1 MKTLYIECA
10 MGAAGD
16 MLTAALLELMPD
28 KEAALAKLNAMGI
41 PGVVFEAE
49 PSAKCGITGTHMR
62 VLIHGKEEGA
72 MPCGHTHAQEDHHEH
87 NHAHAHH
94 HEHEHMHEVAHCH
107 GSKDHDH
114 VQEYMHEHAHPHGD
128 DPAHRHAHI
137 HTCDDGLLEHDHNH
151 EHDHHHPAHTHH
163 HAHHGMAE
171 IRSLIA
177 GLAVSETVKEKAL
190 AVYQSIAAAESKV
203 HGAEVDQIHFHE
215 VGSMDA
221 VADVTAVCLLM
232 ELLAPEQVI
241 VSPIHVG
248 SGTVL
253 CAHGRLPVPAPATAL
268 ILEGI
273 PIYGGSVQGELC
285 TPTGAALLK
294 TFADSFGSMPPM
306 TVAKTGYGMG
316 TKNFEQANCL
326 RAMLGESFTMNGTG
340 SKMQTAQ
347 DAEGENTG
355 NRGAAGKDTETE
367 HPAARETARE
377 GRITEICCN
386 LDDMTG
392 EDIAFAAERI
402 LQAGALDVFTESICM
417 KKGRPAVKLTVLA
430 RPEDEERLTG
440 EIFRHTSTIGVR
452 MHTDRR
458 YELARRSEQRET
470 PLGTIEVKI
479 SEGFGV
485 RKEKIE
491 FASLKEIA
499 EPSGKS
505 LAEVRAALA
514 EEPKK
519 G

>member
-41 PGVVFEAE
+41 PGVAFEAE

-72 MPCGHTHAQEDHHEH
+72 MPCGHTHAHEDHHEH
-87 NHAHAHH
+87 NHAHEHHHEHDHVHEHHYEHDHHVHTHAHAHVQEDAHCHDSDAHDHAHH
-94 HEHEHMHEVAHCH
+94 HEHDA
-107 GSKDHDH
+107 
-114 VQEYMHEHAHPHGD
+114 
-128 DPAHRHAHI
+128 
-137 HTCDDGLLEHDHNH
+137 
-151 EHDHHHPAHTHH
+151 HH
-163 HAHHGMAE
+163 HAHHGVAE

-177 GLAVSETVKEKAL
+177 ELAVSETVKEKAL
-190 AVYQSIAAAESKV
+190 AVYQSIAEAESKV

-268 ILEGI
+268 ILEGM
-273 PIYGGSVQGELC
+273 PIYGGNVQGELC

-294 TFADSFGSMPPM
+294 TFADSFGPMPPM

-326 RAMLGESFTMNGTG
+326 RAMLGASFPMNGTG
-340 SKMQTAQ
+340 SKMQTVQ
-347 DAEGENTG
+347 NAEGESTG
-355 NRGAAGKDTETE
+355 SRGAAGKDTETE
-367 HPAARETARE
+367 NPAARE
-377 GRITEICCN
+377 GRITEISCN

-402 LQAGALDVFTESICM
+402 LQAGALDVFTESIYM

-430 RPEDEERLTG
+430 RPEDEEGSPERFSAIRARSVCG
-440 EIFRHTSTIGVR
+440 YIR
-452 MHTDRR
+452 TDAMSLRGAANSEKHR
-458 YELARRSEQRET
+458 SAR
-470 PLGTIEVKI
+470 
-479 SEGFGV
+479 
-485 RKEKIE
+485 
-491 FASLKEIA
+491 
-499 EPSGKS
+499 
-505 LAEVRAALA
+505 
-514 EEPKK
+514 
-519 G
+519 

>member
-1 MKTLYIECA
+1 
-10 MGAAGD
+10 
-16 MLTAALLELMPD
+16 
-28 KEAALAKLNAMGI
+28 
-41 PGVVFEAE
+41 
-49 PSAKCGITGTHMR
+49 
-62 VLIHGKEEGA
+62 
-72 MPCGHTHAQEDHHEH
+72 
-87 NHAHAHH
+87 
-94 HEHEHMHEVAHCH
+94 
-107 GSKDHDH
+107 
-114 VQEYMHEHAHPHGD
+114 
-128 DPAHRHAHI
+128 
-137 HTCDDGLLEHDHNH
+137 
-151 EHDHHHPAHTHH
+151 
-163 HAHHGMAE
+163 MAE

-177 GLAVSETVKEKAL
+177 ELAVSETVKEKAL
-190 AVYQSIAAAESKV
+190 AVYQSIAEAESKV

-253 CAHGRLPVPAPATAL
+253 CAHGRLPVPAPARTRVLCAAPTMAL
-268 ILEGI
+268 ICSSL
-273 PIYGGSVQGELC
+273 SS
-285 TPTGAALLK
+285 PTGAALLK
-294 TFADSFGSMPPM
+294 TFADSFGPMPPM
-306 TVAKTGYGMG
+306 RVAKTGYGMG
-316 TKNFEQANCL
+316 TKDFEQANCL
-326 RAMLGESFTMNGTG
+326 RAMLGASFTMNGTG
-340 SKMQTAQ
+340 SKMQTGQ

-355 NRGAAGKDTETE
+355 SRGAAGKDTETE
-367 HPAARETARE
+367 NPAARE
-377 GRITEICCN
+377 GRITEISCN

-402 LQAGALDVFTESICM
+402 LQAGALDVFTESIYM

-430 RPEDEERLTG
+430 RPEDEERLAG

-452 MHTDRR
+452 IHTDRR
-458 YELARRSEQRET
+458 YELARRSEQRKT

-499 EPSGKS
+499 ETSGKR

>member
-62 VLIHGKEEGA
+62 VLIHGEEEGA
-72 MPCGHTHAQEDHHEH
+72 VPCGHTHAHEDHHEH
-87 NHAHAHH
+87 DHAHEHHHEHEHDHVHERHHEHEHHAHTHAHAHVQEDAHCHDSDAHDHAHH
-94 HEHEHMHEVAHCH
+94 HEHDA
-107 GSKDHDH
+107 
-114 VQEYMHEHAHPHGD
+114 
-128 DPAHRHAHI
+128 
-137 HTCDDGLLEHDHNH
+137 
-151 EHDHHHPAHTHH
+151 HH

-171 IRSLIA
+171 IRRLIA
-177 GLAVSETVKEKAL
+177 ELAVSETVKEKAL
-190 AVYQSIAAAESKV
+190 AVYQSIAEAESRV

-268 ILEGI
+268 ILEGM

-294 TFADSFGSMPPM
+294 TFTDSFGPMPPM

-316 TKNFEQANCL
+316 TKDFEQANCL
-326 RAMLGESFTMNGTG
+326 RAMLGASFTMNGTG
-340 SKMQTAQ
+340 SKMQTGQ

-355 NRGAAGKDTETE
+355 SRGAAGKDTETE
-367 HPAARETARE
+367 NPAGHES
-377 GRITEICCN
+377 RITEISCN

-402 LQAGALDVFTESICM
+402 LQAGALDVFTESIYM

-430 RPEDEERLTG
+430 RPEDEERLAG

-452 MHTDRR
+452 IHTDRR
-458 YELARRSEQRET
+458 YELARRSEQRKT

-491 FASLKEIA
+491 FASLKQIA
-499 EPSGKS
+499 ETSGKR
-505 LAEVRAALA
+505 LAEVRAVLA
-514 EEPKK
+514 GENV
-519 G
+519 

>member
-28 KEAALAKLNAMGI
+28 KEATLAKLNAMGI

-62 VLIHGKEEGA
+62 VLIHGEEEGA
-72 MPCGHTHAQEDHHEH
+72 VPCGHTHAHEDHHEH
-87 NHAHAHH
+87 DHAHEHHHEHEHDHAHEHHHEHEHHAHTHAHAHVQEDAHCHDSDAHDHAHH
-94 HEHEHMHEVAHCH
+94 HEHDA
-107 GSKDHDH
+107 
-114 VQEYMHEHAHPHGD
+114 
-128 DPAHRHAHI
+128 
-137 HTCDDGLLEHDHNH
+137 
-151 EHDHHHPAHTHH
+151 HH

-177 GLAVSETVKEKAL
+177 ELAVSETVKEKAL
-190 AVYQSIAAAESKV
+190 AVYQSIAEAESKV

-253 CAHGRLPVPAPATAL
+253 CAHGRLPVPVPATAL

-273 PIYGGSVQGELC
+273 PIYGGNVQGELC

-294 TFADSFGSMPPM
+294 TFADSFGPMPPM

-316 TKNFEQANCL
+316 TKDFEQANCL

-347 DAEGENTG
+347 AAEGENTG
-355 NRGAAGKDTETE
+355 SRGAAGKDTETE
-367 HPAARETARE
+367 NPAARE
-377 GRITEICCN
+377 GRITEISCN

-402 LQAGALDVFTESICM
+402 LQAGALDVFTESIYM

-430 RPEDEERLTG
+430 RPEDEERLSG

-452 MHTDRR
+452 IHTDRR
-458 YELARRSEQRET
+458 YELARRSEQRKT

-491 FASLKEIA
+491 FASLKQIA
-499 EPSGKS
+499 ETSGKS
-505 LAEVRAALA
+505 VAEVRAALA
-514 EEPKK
+514 GENV
-519 G
+519 

>member
-62 VLIHGKEEGA
+62 VLIHGEEEGA
-72 MPCGHTHAQEDHHEH
+72 VPCGHTHAHEDHHEH
-87 NHAHAHH
+87 DHAHEHH
-94 HEHEHMHEVAHCH
+94 HEHEH
-107 GSKDHDH
+107 DHA
-114 VQEYMHEHAHPHGD
+114 HEHH
-128 DPAHRHAHI
+128 
-137 HTCDDGLLEHDHNH
+137 H
-151 EHDHHHPAHTHH
+151 EHDHHVHTHAHAQEDAHCHDSDAHDHKHHHAHDAHH

-177 GLAVSETVKEKAL
+177 ELAISETVKEKAL
-190 AVYQSIAAAESKV
+190 AVYQSIAEAESKV

-268 ILEGI
+268 ILEGM

-294 TFADSFGSMPPM
+294 TFVDSFGPMPPM

-316 TKNFEQANCL
+316 TKDFEQANCL
-326 RAMLGESFTMNGTG
+326 RAMLGESFPMNGTA
-340 SKMQTAQ
+340 SKMQTGQ

-355 NRGAAGKDTETE
+355 SRGAAGKDTETE
-367 HPAARETARE
+367 NPAARE
-377 GRITEICCN
+377 GRITEISCN

-402 LQAGALDVFTESICM
+402 LQAGALDVFTESIYM

-430 RPEDEERLTG
+430 RPEDEERLAG

-452 MHTDRR
+452 IHTDRR
-458 YELARRSEQRET
+458 YELARRSEQRKT

-491 FASLKEIA
+491 FASLKQIA
-499 EPSGKS
+499 ETSGKR

-514 EEPKK
+514 GENV
-519 G
+519 

>member
-41 PGVVFEAE
+41 PGVAFEAE
-49 PSAKCGITGTHMR
+49 PSEKCGITGTHMR
-62 VLIHGKEEGA
+62 VLIHGEEEESV
-72 MPCGHTHAQEDHHEH
+72 PCGHTHAHEDHHEH
-87 NHAHAHH
+87 NHAHEHH
-94 HEHEHMHEVAHCH
+94 
-107 GSKDHDH
+107 
-114 VQEYMHEHAHPHGD
+114 
-128 DPAHRHAHI
+128 
-137 HTCDDGLLEHDHNH
+137 H
-151 EHDHHHPAHTHH
+151 EHDHHAHAHVQEDAHCHDSDAHDHTHH
-163 HAHHGMAE
+163 HEHDAHHQAHHGMAE

-177 GLAVSETVKEKAL
+177 ELAVSETVKEKAL
-190 AVYQSIAAAESKV
+190 AVYQSIAEAESKV

-268 ILEGI
+268 ILEGM
-273 PIYGGSVQGELC
+273 PIYGGNVQGELC

-294 TFADSFGSMPPM
+294 TFADSFGPMPPM

-316 TKNFEQANCL
+316 TKDFEQANCL

-340 SKMQTAQ
+340 SKMQTVQ

-355 NRGAAGKDTETE
+355 SCGAAGKDTETE
-367 HPAARETARE
+367 NPAARE
-377 GRITEICCN
+377 GRITEISCN

-402 LQAGALDVFTESICM
+402 LQAGALDVFTESIYM

-430 RPEDEERLTG
+430 RPEDEERLAG

-452 MHTDRR
+452 IHTDRR
-458 YELARRSEQRET
+458 YELARRSEQRKT

-499 EPSGKS
+499 ETSGKR

>member
-62 VLIHGKEEGA
+62 VLIHGEEEESV
-72 MPCGHTHAQEDHHEH
+72 PCGHTHAHEDHHEY
-87 NHAHAHH
+87 NHAHEHH
-94 HEHEHMHEVAHCH
+94 
-107 GSKDHDH
+107 
-114 VQEYMHEHAHPHGD
+114 
-128 DPAHRHAHI
+128 
-137 HTCDDGLLEHDHNH
+137 H
-151 EHDHHHPAHTHH
+151 EHDHHVHTHAHAHVQEDAHCHDSDAHDHAHHHAHDAHH

-171 IRSLIA
+171 IRRLIA
-177 GLAVSETVKEKAL
+177 ELAVSETVKEKAL
-190 AVYQSIAAAESKV
+190 AVYQSIAEAESKV

-268 ILEGI
+268 ILEGM

-294 TFADSFGSMPPM
+294 TFADSFGPMPPM

-316 TKNFEQANCL
+316 TKNFAQANCL

-347 DAEGENTG
+347 DAEGKNTG
-355 NRGAAGKDTETE
+355 SRSAAGKDTETVNSAE
-367 HPAARETARE
+367 RKTARE
-377 GRITEICCN
+377 GRITEISCN

-402 LQAGALDVFTESICM
+402 LQAGALDVFTESIYM

-430 RPEDEERLTG
+430 RPGDEERLTG

-452 MHTDRR
+452 MHTDSR

-470 PLGTIEVKI
+470 PLGIVEVKI

-499 EPSGKS
+499 ETSGKR

-514 EEPKK
+514 EEGKK